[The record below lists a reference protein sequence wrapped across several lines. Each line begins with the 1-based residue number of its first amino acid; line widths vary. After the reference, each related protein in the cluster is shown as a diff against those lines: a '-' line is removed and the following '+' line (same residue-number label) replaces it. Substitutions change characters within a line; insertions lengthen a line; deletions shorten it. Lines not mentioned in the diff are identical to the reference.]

1 MKPTGGP
8 PLISLSLHIRL
19 PAPVSRSLRTSRVH
33 TFKMIQCL
41 GPTPCPISLFFQMV
55 DFSISMALR
64 WVSFIYSLSCSGFF
78 LTCHCFSSTG
88 TAGYGNNS
96 WAIGHSYADDPVL
109 LPAIYDPAAAAGK
122 RWSSDG
128 LSPSTVPRLYHSSA
142 TLLPDGNFS
151 TFLICY

>member
-1 MKPTGGP
+1 MSNFIVLPDG
-8 PLISLSLHIRL
+8 RL
-19 PAPVSRSLRTSRVH
+19 LNLNGAALGEFYIQFQLQRV
-33 TFKMIQCL
+33 
-41 GPTPCPISLFFQMV
+41 
-55 DFSISMALR
+55 
-64 WVSFIYSLSCSGFF
+64 F